1 MESWARGLATWWLLL
16 PKSLGR
22 RLPRWSS
29 RRILDPGAERRLWLT
44 KTERRRRWGEQATWM
59 EFHQETLLVYEPDT
73 TEDRRQLVLR
83 EQSTN
88 KQTWGHTKD
97 QSRNMVII

>member
-1 MESWARGLATWWLLL
+1 
-16 PKSLGR
+16 
-22 RLPRWSS
+22 
-29 RRILDPGAERRLWLT
+29 
-44 KTERRRRWGEQATWM
+44 M

-88 KQTWGHTKD
+88 KQTRGHTKD
-97 QSRNMVII
+97 QSRSMVIIERINQELSDTNTEEETRYKKKQET

>member
-1 MESWARGLATWWLLL
+1 
-16 PKSLGR
+16 
-22 RLPRWSS
+22 
-29 RRILDPGAERRLWLT
+29 
-44 KTERRRRWGEQATWM
+44 M

-88 KQTWGHTKD
+88 KQTRGHTKD
-97 QSRNMVII
+97 HSMVIIERINQELSDTNTEEETRYTKKQET

>member
-1 MESWARGLATWWLLL
+1 
-16 PKSLGR
+16 
-22 RLPRWSS
+22 
-29 RRILDPGAERRLWLT
+29 
-44 KTERRRRWGEQATWM
+44 M

-88 KQTWGHTKD
+88 KQTRGHTKD
-97 QSRNMVII
+97 QSRNMVIIERINQELSDTNTEEETRYKKNKRHELADFIVLSFHV